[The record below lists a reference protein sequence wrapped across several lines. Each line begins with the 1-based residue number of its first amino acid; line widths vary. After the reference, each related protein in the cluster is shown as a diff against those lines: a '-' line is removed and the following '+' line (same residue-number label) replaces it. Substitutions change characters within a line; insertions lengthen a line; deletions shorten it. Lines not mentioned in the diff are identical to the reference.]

1 MAETRMIVGHAQHG
15 APGPHFEL
23 PAGFVPLRMCIEGAD
38 LHVEVTVPIAIV
50 GRHTEADLR
59 LDFSDVSRR
68 HCRLA
73 FEYGLWRI
81 QDLKSMNGVFVN
93 NQSVL
98 DAPLY
103 TGDLVKIGCVKLLVE
118 AGTPLTSA
126 TDKLRQIADAL
137 PES

>member
-1 MAETRMIVGHAQHG
+1 
-15 APGPHFEL
+15 
-23 PAGFVPLRMCIEGAD
+23 
-38 LHVEVTVPIAIV
+38 
-50 GRHTEADLR
+50 
-59 LDFSDVSRR
+59 
-68 HCRLA
+68 
-73 FEYGLWRI
+73 
-81 QDLKSMNGVFVN
+81 MNGVFVN